1 MSLIFRWYLGLA
13 THWGIAGIP
22 ERSFDY
28 QIWCGPSMGSFN
40 DWVRGTS
47 LENPQKRNVVTVA
60 EQLLEGAAFLYRI
73 VDLNLQGF
81 SVPPSWN
88 KYLK

>member
-1 MSLIFRWYLGLA
+1 
-13 THWGIAGIP
+13 
-22 ERSFDY
+22 
-28 QIWCGPSMGSFN
+28 MGSFN

-47 LENPQKRNVVTVA
+47 LETIEKRNVVTVA

-88 KYLK
+88 KYLI